1 MKAEL
6 RRMMGALWAY
16 GERCRHE
23 RYVWFCRRSYHIDES
38 FDIRR
43 YAQVYGDGEI
53 HLGRESYINTNT
65 RLVSNSGQVLR
76 VGSFCWIAENCRIET
91 ASADPDHDYQQGES
105 LSPKSA
111 DVTIGDYVWIGAG
124 SYIGPG
130 IVIGDGAI
138 VGANSVV
145 HRAVEPNEIV
155 GGSPLRHIRFKRSAQ
170 SEASEEN

>member
-1 MKAEL
+1 
-6 RRMMGALWAY
+6 
-16 GERCRHE
+16 
-23 RYVWFCRRSYHIDES
+23 
-38 FDIRR
+38 
-43 YAQVYGDGEI
+43 
-53 HLGRESYINTNT
+53 
-65 RLVSNSGQVLR
+65 
-76 VGSFCWIAENCRIET
+76 
-91 ASADPDHDYQQGES
+91 